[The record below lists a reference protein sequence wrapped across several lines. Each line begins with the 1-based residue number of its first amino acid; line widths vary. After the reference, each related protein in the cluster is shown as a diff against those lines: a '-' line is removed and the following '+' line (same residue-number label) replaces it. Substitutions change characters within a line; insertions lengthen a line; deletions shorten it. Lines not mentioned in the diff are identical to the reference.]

1 MSKAIRN
8 MEVMVRSMKR
18 AKEEGMSTDNCHASM
33 YNDNLLVRHNGTLE
47 GQRLTIERNYGST
60 DIVQVWYDSV
70 NEVKHV
76 CKVDVATTLIYY
88 PLLSKLE
95 KMAKVTGLKDMIV
108 SNEYGNG
115 FYSADCPHG
124 EVIIDVKWEYK
135 TLPAV
140 VWNALGL
147 NQSEGAVIRPRD
159 SDVVLT
165 DTFSVGLKY
174 EVEEP
179 NAWTKKAVLKEASL
193 EFQTENATFETWYSW
208 KEDSVEA

>member
-8 MEVMVRSMKR
+8 MEVILRSMKR
-18 AKEEGMSTDNCHASM
+18 AKEEGMSTESCHTSM
-33 YNDNLLVRHNGTLE
+33 LNDELVVRHYSHLDGC
-47 GQRLTIERNYGST
+47 RLTLDQDYSTT
-60 DIVQVWYDSV
+60 DIAAVWYDSV

-174 EVEEP
+174 EVEDV

-193 EFQTENATFETWYSW
+193 EFQTDNATFETWYSW
-208 KEDSVEA
+208 KEESVEA